1 MPGGEA
7 ALLLV
12 KSLALASVDCAS
24 VFIAFAAAPGFHIG
38 NFPWALLNLL
48 VVLVFA
54 DTTVL
59 LYPYLKRRYGASY
72 ARGWCLATGG
82 YYLLTMVLTP
92 LFYWRTPGPLFT
104 AMVGGALAL
113 YAAAVAAILLTRNKR
128 RRRRDTQV
136 NGGVIALSMLEL
148 GGSVHELQSLL
159 PPRQW
164 EGLNKAYVALRTC
177 WEFAAPF
184 GRSDM
189 PVVLELEAAIAS
201 RVSAASHRVQAL
213 CAAFSEPDFQAAV
226 HELLEIAELLKSR
239 EKQLLS

>member
-1 MPGGEA
+1 M
-7 ALLLV
+7 
-12 KSLALASVDCAS
+12 
-24 VFIAFAAAPGFHIG
+24 
-38 NFPWALLNLL
+38 
-48 VVLVFA
+48 
-54 DTTVL
+54 
-59 LYPYLKRRYGASY
+59 
-72 ARGWCLATGG
+72 
-82 YYLLTMVLTP
+82 
-92 LFYWRTPGPLFT
+92 
-104 AMVGGALAL
+104 
-113 YAAAVAAILLTRNKR
+113 AAILLTRNKR

-201 RVSAASHRVQAL
+201 RVSAASRRVQAL

>member
-1 MPGGEA
+1 M
-7 ALLLV
+7 
-12 KSLALASVDCAS
+12 
-24 VFIAFAAAPGFHIG
+24 
-38 NFPWALLNLL
+38 
-48 VVLVFA
+48 
-54 DTTVL
+54 
-59 LYPYLKRRYGASY
+59 
-72 ARGWCLATGG
+72 
-82 YYLLTMVLTP
+82 
-92 LFYWRTPGPLFT
+92 
-104 AMVGGALAL
+104 
-113 YAAAVAAILLTRNKR
+113 AAILLTRNKR

-201 RVSAASHRVQAL
+201 RSARAASE
-213 CAAFSEPDFQAAV
+213 AAAEAA
-226 HELLEIAELLKSR
+226 AAPRSCRSR
-239 EKQLLS
+239 AAW

>member
-1 MPGGEA
+1 MPGGGA
-7 ALLLV
+7 VFLLV
-12 KSLALASVDCAS
+12 KCLALAAVDGAS
-24 VFIAFAAAPGFHIG
+24 VWLAFTAAPGFHVG

-54 DTTVL
+54 DTAAL

-82 YYLLTMVLTP
+82 YYLLTMALTMA
-92 LFYWRTPGPLFT
+92 FYWRTPGPLFT
-104 AMVGGALAL
+104 AMVGGAMAL
-113 YAAAVAAILLTRNKR
+113 YAAAVAVILLTRDKR
-128 RRRRDTQV
+128 RRRRDTPV

-148 GGSVHELQSLL
+148 GGSVQELQAQL

-164 EGLNKAYVALRTC
+164 EGLHKAYVALHTC

-184 GRSDM
+184 GRSGL
-189 PVVLELEAAIAS
+189 PVVLELETAIAS
-201 RVSAASHRVQAL
+201 RVSAAAGKTQAL

-239 EKQLLS
+239 EKQLLC

>member
-1 MPGGEA
+1 MPGGGA

-12 KSLALASVDCAS
+12 KSLALAAVDCAS

-82 YYLLTMVLTP
+82 HYLLTMVLTP
-92 LFYWRTPGPLFT
+92 LFY
-104 AMVGGALAL
+104 VVCGALAL
-113 YAAAVAAILLTRNKR
+113 YAAVAAILLTRNKR

-201 RVSAASHRVQAL
+201 RVSAASRRVQAL

>member
-1 MPGGEA
+1 MRHLIDPMDLTVEEIDQ
-7 ALLLV
+7 LLAV
-12 KSLALASVDCAS
+12 GDDIIQNPAKYSEICK
-24 VFIAFAAAPGFHIG
+24 G
-38 NFPWALLNLL
+38 
-48 VVLVFA
+48 
-54 DTTVL
+54 
-59 LYPYLKRRYGASY
+59 KK
-72 ARGWCLATGG
+72 LAT
-82 YYLLTMVLTP
+82 
-92 LFYWRTPGPLFT
+92 LFYEPSTRT
-104 AMVGGALAL
+104 
-113 YAAAVAAILLTRNKR
+113 R
-128 RRRRDTQV
+128 
-136 NGGVIALSMLEL
+136 LSFESAMLEL

-201 RVSAASHRVQAL
+201 RVSAASRRVQAL

>member
-1 MPGGEA
+1 MKRKSVPGGGA

-12 KSLALASVDCAS
+12 KSLALAAVDCAS

-177 WEFAAPF
+177 WEFAAPLRAQRYAGGAGAGGGHRLPRERRVPSGAGLVRRLF
-184 GRSDM
+184 RAGFS
-189 PVVLELEAAIAS
+189 S
-201 RVSAASHRVQAL
+201 RG
-213 CAAFSEPDFQAAV
+213 P
-226 HELLEIAELLKSR
+226 
-239 EKQLLS
+239 

>member
-1 MPGGEA
+1 MPGGGA

-12 KSLALASVDCAS
+12 KSLALAAVDCAS

-82 YYLLTMVLTP
+82 DYLLTMVLTP
-92 LFYWRTPGPLFT
+92 LFYWRMPGSLFT
-104 AMVGGALAL
+104 VVVCGALAL
-113 YAAAVAAILLTRNKR
+113 YAAVAAILLTRNKR

-177 WEFAAPF
+177 RPLRAQRYAGGAGAGGGHRLPRERRVPSSA
-184 GRSDM
+184 G
-189 PVVLELEAAIAS
+189 PVRRLFRAGFSS
-201 RVSAASHRVQAL
+201 RG
-213 CAAFSEPDFQAAV
+213 P
-226 HELLEIAELLKSR
+226 
-239 EKQLLS
+239 

>member
-1 MPGGEA
+1 MRSLNSILDLGVDELDELIATAKDIIAHPENYWDRCAHKKLATLFFEPSTRTRLSFEA
-7 ALLLV
+7 A
-12 KSLALASVDCAS
+12 
-24 VFIAFAAAPGFHIG
+24 
-38 NFPWALLNLL
+38 
-48 VVLVFA
+48 
-54 DTTVL
+54 
-59 LYPYLKRRYGASY
+59 
-72 ARGWCLATGG
+72 
-82 YYLLTMVLTP
+82 
-92 LFYWRTPGPLFT
+92 
-104 AMVGGALAL
+104 
-113 YAAAVAAILLTRNKR
+113 
-128 RRRRDTQV
+128 
-136 NGGVIALSMLEL
+136 MLEL
-148 GGSVHELQSLL
+148 GGSVHEIQSLL

-201 RVSAASHRVQAL
+201 RVSAASRRVQAL